1 MAITKY
7 TGLITSVG
15 GLPAGLEAQ
24 VETNKNDIQDL
35 TTIVGTK
42 QDILTAGTGITIT
55 NNVISATGGSGN
67 SLWEIAEQTLQ
78 NLESLYTGVTP
89 QVIENRE
96 FVGAGGKKFYAKK
109 SFGLTNV
116 QTAKFF
122 AFNTFRSSS
131 TTIPYYVSNIIATS
145 HSIIQDDNT
154 TLSVYPILE
163 LGGYDID
170 GTSRDLYITEILKNY
185 DVTGGVIPVI
195 PPITQAEVTQITE
208 NKNNITSINTK
219 IVDLLHEYHF
229 TTNILST
236 LNNTTANPINLST
249 VLGSALFNKILAD
262 PERYRLS
269 FQVQAGAGD
278 DNIAVGAVGYGLNQ
292 AIVSKPNGNLF
303 TITGGAQY
311 SPSKAQTDLNPI
323 YLQFMVQTDGT
334 IYFNTKFNNAWNANF
349 IITRIHIEEFTV

>member
-67 SLWEIAEQTLQ
+67 SYWTVDGLIFS
-78 NLESLYTGVTP
+78 NLESLYTGATP
-89 QVIENRE
+89 ILINKEFTGEN
-96 FVGAGGKKFYAKK
+96 GKYIVSKK
-109 SFGLTNV
+109 ISDFDNEQNARFISFSTYES
-116 QTAKFF
+116 TI
-122 AFNTFRSSS
+122 
-131 TTIPYYVSNIIATS
+131 TTIPYFVSHIAS
-145 HSIIQDDNT
+145 WQYDLIQNDNT
-154 TLSVYPILE
+154 TLSIKPILR
-163 LGGYDID
+163 LSGYDID
-170 GTSRDLYITEILKNY
+170 ENQIQLFITEILRNY
-185 DVTGGVIPVI
+185 DVTGGAIPVI